1 MVTKYVIGQEL
12 DGIVQPWVVVDNE
25 EQAEQVSL
33 VINRL
38 YFGNE
43 VFEAIMASKN
53 PFEMFAAD
61 AGFTYSTVEAI
72 DESDTVE
79 SVIATVAEE
88 MVECGF
94 VYEE

>member
-33 VINRL
+33 VMNRL
-38 YFGNE
+38 YFGN
-43 VFEAIMASKN
+43 
-53 PFEMFAAD
+53 EMFAAD

>member
-1 MVTKYVIGQEL
+1 MTVKYVVGQEL
-12 DGIVQPWVVVDNE
+12 DGIVQPWVVVDTE

-33 VINRL
+33 VMNRL

-43 VFEAIMASKN
+43 SFEAIMASEN

>member
-1 MVTKYVIGQEL
+1 
-12 DGIVQPWVVVDNE
+12 
-25 EQAEQVSL
+25 
-33 VINRL
+33 
-38 YFGNE
+38 
-43 VFEAIMASKN
+43 MASEN

-72 DESDTVE
+72 DESDTLE

>member
-1 MVTKYVIGQEL
+1 MITKYVVGQEL

-33 VINRL
+33 VMNRL
-38 YFGNE
+38 YFGDE
-43 VFEAIMASKN
+43 AFEAIMASES

-61 AGFTYSTVEAI
+61 AGFTYGTVEVI